1 MTLFEKL
8 ENLFSRKICVAENF
22 SNFHTCTCACAYEN
36 LFFLQKNLFFFFLEW
51 LWFSFVAS
59 LCRTFAARNPTYRLS
74 IGHCHY
80 VVREFHFNHI
90 VRALPDG
97 DWYSWLFMVIC
108 GNLFFGMHFYC
119 DLSARNQRQNPVRN
133 CRFLC
138 QKVQIP

>member
-1 MTLFEKL
+1 MDNCNLKVQNSKTTKMAFFQLFE
-8 ENLFSRKICVAENF
+8 S
-22 SNFHTCTCACAYEN
+22 SNSTHAKFVQQRISQISTLCLAKP
-36 LFFLQKNLFFFFLEW
+36 FFFFCKNSIFFFLEW

-119 DLSARNQRQNPVRN
+119 DLSARNQRQNP
-133 CRFLC
+133 
-138 QKVQIP
+138 I